1 LKKENES
8 LKKKLYICSNK
19 NNDKTNKFSQ
29 MEKTTPF
36 NLLSFKEKYSWPNN
50 YYKSNEKLYKQLYIF
65 FSDKYPKIKN
75 KDISIEEKNVFNML
89 KDPREVEKFIYY
101 RF

>member
-1 LKKENES
+1 MKN
-8 LKKKLYICSNK
+8 YI
-19 NNDKTNKFSQ
+19 NNF
-29 MEKTTPF
+29 
-36 NLLSFKEKYSWPNN
+36 
-50 YYKSNEKLYKQLYIF
+50 IF